1 MNSSA
6 SFFRTL
12 NFNLFS
18 LFKEDI
24 KFIIG
29 FNKKNKKTI
38 SQIIKII
45 LNLKNELLKIYMSL
59 KAIKEP
65 QNQNKILKRKI
76 QQSKKAVINN
86 LDFTKS
92 NIFLNIIIP

>member
-1 MNSSA
+1 
-6 SFFRTL
+6 
-12 NFNLFS
+12 
-18 LFKEDI
+18 
-24 KFIIG
+24 
-29 FNKKNKKTI
+29 
-38 SQIIKII
+38 
-45 LNLKNELLKIYMSL
+45 MSL